1 MQTSSHCPTL
11 RTLLTKPNKQEP
23 ASVGAQQVAVSY
35 PGTMVPISNAGDHT
49 ASIPTFLLSEMCTVD
64 TRAIQDSQNISN
76 NPFTSCTSQQANSQV
91 TMDTDLTAGLMHVG
105 SQDVWSQDNINP
117 QQSSFVG
124 LLQTDNISSQQPLNF
139 TQNPNETGSM
149 LQFIANSAA
158 GNQSAVNMADTTG
171 NQQLYG
177 FIQNPNEAGA
187 MLQHTANVATGNQP
201 IVTMADTTG
210 SQQAGF
216 YDNTGLSQTG
226 GENNDPSLTELPKN
240 IDEEYIVNFVIHCI
254 FPKMA
259 QDQKEKLLATLQEPT
274 SPQPEKLVHEGEP
287 TPEDMVTSSSSGPLP
302 FK

>member
-1 MQTSSHCPTL
+1 MKTSSHCPTL

-49 ASIPTFLLSEMCTVD
+49 ASIPTFLLSDMSTVD
-64 TRAIQDSQNISN
+64 NQAIQDLQNISN
-76 NPFTSCTSQQANSQV
+76 NPFTSCSFSQAGSQV
-91 TMDTDLTAGLMHVG
+91 VMATDMNVG
-105 SQDVWSQDNINP
+105 IQDIWSQDNCNQ

-124 LLQTDNISSQQPLNF
+124 LLQTDNISSQQPFNF

-158 GNQSAVNMADTTG
+158 GNQSAANVADTTG
-171 NQQLYG
+171 NQQPYG
-177 FIQNPNEAGA
+177 FTQNQNEVGA

-210 SQQAGF
+210 RQQAGF

-226 GENNDPSLTELPKN
+226 GENIDPSLTVLPKN